1 MRRLLTALKLSL
13 FRFIADFFAS
23 RLLRRFADIASMHAP
38 RPAYA
43 RAATRPQR
51 VIDGEYRRLPDEPKH
66 W

>member
-13 FRFIADFFAS
+13 FRFFAS
-23 RLLRRFADIASMHAP
+23 RLLRRFADLAAMQAP

-43 RAATRPQR
+43 RATTRPQR
-51 VIDGEYRRLPDEPKH
+51 VIDGEYRRLPDEPNR